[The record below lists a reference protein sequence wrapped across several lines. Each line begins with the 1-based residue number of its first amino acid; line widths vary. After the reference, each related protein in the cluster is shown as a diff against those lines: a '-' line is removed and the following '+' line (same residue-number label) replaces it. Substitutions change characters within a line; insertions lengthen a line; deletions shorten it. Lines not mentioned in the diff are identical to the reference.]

1 MSRVQR
7 SPETLLQMIGELV
20 RLPKDQ
26 LRERWQEA
34 FQARVPSHASRAFL
48 ERSLAYRIQEQTLG
62 GLSARVN
69 KRLASLQKELDRDP
83 RFAPAPTP
91 SFKPGTRLIRQWKG
105 EVHEVEIL
113 ETGFSWGGEH
123 YSSLSRIARA
133 ITGTRWSGPVF
144 FGLKKR
150 SQKELDHAP

>member
-1 MSRVQR
+1 MPRVQR
-7 SPETLLQMIGELV
+7 SSEALAQAIDELEC
-20 RLPKDQ
+20 LPKD
-26 LRERWQEA
+26 LLGGRWREA
-34 FQARVPSHASRAFL
+34 FQTRVPSHASRTFL

-62 GLSARVN
+62 GVPPRVK
-69 KRLASLQKELDRDP
+69 KRLASLRKKLERDP
-83 RFAPAPTP
+83 GFAPAPTP

-113 ETGFSWGGEH
+113 ETGFSWDGEH

-150 SQKELDHAP
+150 PQKELDHAP

>member
-7 SPETLLQMIGELV
+7 SPKTLLQMIDELE

-34 FQARVPSHASRAFL
+34 FQTAVPSHASRAFL

-150 SQKELDHAP
+150 PQKE

>member
-7 SPETLLQMIGELV
+7 APKALVQTIDELV
-20 RLPKDQ
+20 HLPKDQ
-26 LRERWQEA
+26 LRNRWTEA
-34 FQARVPSHASRAFL
+34 FQIRVPSHASRTFL

-62 GLSARVN
+62 GLSARLN
-69 KRLASLQKELDRDP
+69 KRLASLQKELERDP
-83 RFAPAPTP
+83 GFAPAPTP

-105 EVHEVEIL
+105 EVHEVEVL

-123 YSSLSRIARA
+123 YSNLSRIARA

-150 SQKELDHAP
+150 PQKEPDHAP